1 MFEEE
6 LQNNK
11 MQILGKLAATLV
23 HEIRN
28 PLSAVKLNLDFIK
41 LSSGELPAEINQ
53 SVNSCL
59 EAAYRMQSLV
69 ENLLGFSRKST
80 NCDDKNS
87 INDIAEIAV
96 SIMKNNAKIFKIKIE
111 KQFDYG
117 LDDLVFDKN
126 KILQV
131 ILNLITNA
139 LEASSPSGTI
149 NVKTYCETT
158 GEERFYTLEIEDN
171 GVGIKEEDKN
181 KIFGDFYTGKKNGTG
196 LGLSV
201 CKTILDEY
209 NAKLDFESSY
219 GIGSRFFV
227 RFNIPYTEKE

>member
-1 MFEEE
+1 MFEDE

-11 MQILGKLAATLV
+11 LQILGKLAATLV

-41 LSSGELPAEINQ
+41 LSSGELPSEINQ

-69 ENLLGFSRKST
+69 ENLLGFSRKAT
-80 NCDDKNS
+80 NCDERNS
-87 INDIAEIAV
+87 LNSVADIAV
-96 SIMKNNAKIFKIKIE
+96 SIMQNNAKIYNIRIE
-111 KQFDYG
+111 KKFDYE
-117 LDDLVFDKN
+117 LEDLVFDKN

-139 LEASSPSGTI
+139 LEASSPGCI
-149 NVKTYCETT
+149 IKVKTYSEKT
-158 GEERFYTLEIEDN
+158 GADSRYVLEVEDN
-171 GVGIKEEDKN
+171 GAGIKEEDKH
-181 KIFGDFYTGKKNGTG
+181 KIFGDFYTGKQNGTG

-201 CKTILDEY
+201 CKMILEEY
-209 NAKLDFESSY
+209 RALLSFESSF
-219 GIGSRFFV
+219 GVGTRFFV
-227 RFNIPYTEKE
+227 KFNIPDMEK

>member
-1 MFEEE
+1 MFEDE

-28 PLSAVKLNLDFIK
+28 PLSAIKLNLDFIK
-41 LSSGELPAEINQ
+41 LCSSELPSEIDQ

-69 ENLLGFSRKST
+69 ENLLGFSRKAT
-80 NCDDKNS
+80 NSNEKNS
-87 INDIAEIAV
+87 LNTVADIAV
-96 SIMKNNAKIFKIKIE
+96 SIMQNNAKICNIKIE
-111 KQFDYG
+111 KKFDY
-117 LDDLVFDKN
+117 DLEDLIFDKN

-131 ILNLITNA
+131 VLNLITNA
-139 LEASSPSGTI
+139 IEASSPESVI
-149 NVKTYCETT
+149 KVKTYSEK
-158 GEERFYTLEIEDN
+158 EAEKLYYVLEVEDN
-171 GVGIKEEDKN
+171 GVGIKEEEKQ

-201 CKTILDEY
+201 CKTILAEY
-209 NAKLDFESSY
+209 DANISFESSF
-219 GIGSRFFV
+219 GTGTRFFI
-227 RFNIPYTEKE
+227 RFNVPNMEK

>member
-28 PLSAVKLNLDFIK
+28 PLSAIKLNLDFIK
-41 LSSGELPAEINQ
+41 LSSGELPSEINQ

-59 EAAYRMQSLV
+59 EASYRMQSLV

-80 NCDDKNS
+80 NCDEKNS
-87 INDIAEIAV
+87 LNAVADIAV
-96 SIMKNNAKIFKIKIE
+96 SIMQNNAKILNIKIN
-111 KQFDYG
+111 KKFDYE
-117 LDDLVFDKN
+117 LENLIFDKN
-126 KILQV
+126 KLLQV
-131 ILNLITNA
+131 VLNLITNA
-139 LEASSPSGTI
+139 IEASAPNSVI
-149 NVKTYCETT
+149 HVKTYCQTDAD
-158 GEERFYTLEIEDN
+158 GAFYILEVEDN
-171 GVGIKEEDKN
+171 GVGIKEEDKK

-201 CKTILDEY
+201 CKTILNEY
-209 NAKLDFESSY
+209 NATLNFESSY
-219 GIGSRFFV
+219 GKGTKFFV
-227 RFNIPYTEKE
+227 RFNIPNMEK